1 MDIRGIHYKF
11 NYSIGL
17 IIILIMRH
25 PLDRFYFFDQ
35 VLPNM
40 ASIPDITAISY
51 DVCGVVSMI
60 GSGYTAKVMFF
71 N

>member
-1 MDIRGIHYKF
+1 
-11 NYSIGL
+11 
-17 IIILIMRH
+17 MRH
-25 PLDRFYFFDQ
+25 LLDRFYFFDQ

-60 GSGYTAKVMFF
+60 GSGYTAKVMFL